1 MHQAVFASNLFKE
14 PKYQEVPASHAKEEV
29 TRTVVEHCGGKIR
42 SMLDSIE
49 VEALKLQAAASAVE
63 HSAVKHAGSGDGADL
78 DDLAQRLRSIGL
90 SSDPALLAD
99 MSAKLRKDGVMA
111 LEDLR
116 GLSEEDMKQEVAV
129 LNLKRVQFNKL
140 FKAVSDL

>member
-1 MHQAVFASNLFKE
+1 MRHECCS
-14 PKYQEVPASHAKEEV
+14 
-29 TRTVVEHCGGKIR
+29 
-42 SMLDSIE
+42 DSIE

-63 HSAVKHAGSGDGADL
+63 HSAVKHSGSGDGAVL

-90 SSDPALLAD
+90 SSDPAVLAD
-99 MSAKLRKDGVMA
+99 MSAKLQKDVGVTA

-116 GLSEEDMKQEVAV
+116 GISEKEMRDDLAS
-129 LNLKRVQFNKL
+129 LNLKNVQFNKL

>member
-49 VEALKLQAAASAVE
+49 VEALKLQAATSAVE
-63 HSAVKHAGSGDGADL
+63 HAGSGDGVVL

-99 MSAKLRKDGVMA
+99 MSAKLQKDGVMA